1 MWKSILELFSSLFGK
16 KENKEEIKTND
27 SNVTVI
33 SEKGKEKTMEEKKKE
48 PVDWALKITVKRK
61 ILNEC
66 DTIGDLYVSYPEDPD
81 TLEFV
86 CNTLED
92 KVRNKKGTKK
102 EDFKKVY
109 GETAIPYGTYR
120 VVITYSNAF
129 QKKLPE
135 ILNVPLYEGIRIH
148 TGNHKDDTF
157 GCLILGDSPKISQTK
172 SWVYNSKKNYDKF
185 IKIFNDIYNSSC
197 AVFKLFSNSVDNS
210 ANL

>member
-1 MWKSILELFSSLFGK
+1 MFKSIIQLILSFF
-16 KENKEEIKTND
+16 T
-27 SNVTVI
+27 
-33 SEKGKEKTMEEKKKE
+33 GKEKESPKDTNISNKTEEKEIVMDNNKE
-48 PVDWALKITVKRK
+48 SVDWVLKITVKRK

-66 DTIGDLYVSYPEDPD
+66 DTIGDLYISYPESPD

-92 KVRNKKGTKK
+92 KVRNKKGTPE
-102 EDFKKVY
+102 EDFQKVY

-129 QKKLPE
+129 KKYLPE

-148 TGNHKDDTF
+148 TGNHKDDTL

-172 SWVYNSKKNYDKF
+172 SWVYNSKKNFDKF
-185 IKIFNDIYNSSC
+185 MKILDPAIKKGIVIIEITD
-197 AVFKLFSNSVDNS
+197 
-210 ANL
+210 

>member
-1 MWKSILELFSSLFGK
+1 MKSILEFIVSLFSK
-16 KENKEEIKTND
+16 KEKPKDDVNV
-27 SNVTVI
+27 SNVV
-33 SEKGKEKTMEEKKKE
+33 EKTKEKVMEAKKE
-48 PVDWALKITVKRK
+48 PVDWALKITVVRK

-66 DTIGDLYVSYPEDPD
+66 DTIGDLYVSYPEEPE
-81 TLEFV
+81 TLNFV

-92 KVRNKKGTKK
+92 KVRNPKGTKK
-102 EDFKKVY
+102 EEFKKIY

-172 SWVYNSKKNYDKF
+172 SWVYNSKKNFDKF
-185 IKIFNDIYNSSC
+185 MKILEPAIKKGRVIIEITD
-197 AVFKLFSNSVDNS
+197 
-210 ANL
+210 

>member
-1 MWKSILELFSSLFGK
+1 MKKVLSIILSLFSK
-16 KENKEEIKTND
+16 KKDNESSITN
-27 SNVTVI
+27 VV
-33 SEKGKEKTMEEKKKE
+33 EKDKEKAKEKPVVEEKI
-48 PVDWALKITVKRK
+48 DWALKITVVRK

-66 DTIGDLYVSYPEDPD
+66 DTIGDLYVSYPEEPN
-81 TLEFV
+81 TLNFV

-92 KVRNKKGTKK
+92 KVRNPKGTKK

-157 GCLILGDSPKISQTK
+157 GCLILGDTPKISQTK
-172 SWVYNSKKNYDKF
+172 SWVYNSKKNYEKF
-185 IKIFNDIYNSSC
+185 MKILEPAIKKGRVIIEITDEHPLNS
-197 AVFKLFSNSVDNS
+197 
-210 ANL
+210 

>member
-1 MWKSILELFSSLFGK
+1 MWKSILQLFSSLFSK
-16 KENKEEIKTND
+16 KEKTND
-27 SNVTVI
+27 VNVSTIVKKDE
-33 SEKGKEKTMEEKKKE
+33 EKAKEKVVEKKTE
-48 PVDWALKITVKRK
+48 PVDWALKITVVRK

-66 DTIGDLYVSYPEDPD
+66 DTIGDLYVSYPEEPE
-81 TLEFV
+81 TLNFV

-102 EDFKKVY
+102 EEFVKVY

-129 QKKLPE
+129 KKNLPE

-172 SWVYNSKKNYDKF
+172 SWVYNSKKNYEKF
-185 IKIFNDIYNSSC
+185 IKILEPAIKKGRVIIEITD
-197 AVFKLFSNSVDNS
+197 
-210 ANL
+210 

>member
-1 MWKSILELFSSLFGK
+1 MKSILAFIVSLFSK
-16 KENKEEIKTND
+16 KEKPKND
-27 SNVTVI
+27 VNVSNVT
-33 SEKGKEKTMEEKKKE
+33 EKTKEKVVEAKKE
-48 PVDWALKITVKRK
+48 PVDWALKITVVRK

-66 DTIGDLYVSYPEDPD
+66 DTIGDLYVSYPEEPE
-81 TLEFV
+81 TLNFV

-92 KVRNKKGTKK
+92 KVRNAKGTKK
-102 EDFKKVY
+102 EEFKKIY

-120 VVITYSNAF
+120 VVITYSKAF

-172 SWVYNSKKNYDKF
+172 SWVYNSKKNFDKF
-185 IKIFNDIYNSSC
+185 MKILEPAIKKGRVIIEITD
-197 AVFKLFSNSVDNS
+197 
-210 ANL
+210 

>member
-1 MWKSILELFSSLFGK
+1 MWKAILNLLFGK
-16 KENKEEIKTND
+16 KEANTND
-27 SNVTVI
+27 SNVTVV

-61 ILNEC
+61 IFNEC
-66 DTIGDLYVSYPEDPD
+66 DTIGDLYVSYPEEPN
-81 TLEFV
+81 TLNFV

-92 KVRNKKGTKK
+92 KVRNPKGTKK

-148 TGNHKDDTF
+148 AGNTKDSTN
-157 GCLILGDSPKISQTK
+157 GCILLGDSPKISQTE
-172 SWVYNSKKNYDKF
+172 SW
-185 IKIFNDIYNSSC
+185 IYNSQKNMKKFMNILEP
-197 AVFKLFSNSVDNS
+197 AIKKGRVIIEITDK
-210 ANL
+210 

>member
-1 MWKSILELFSSLFGK
+1 MWKSILELFTSLFSK
-16 KENKEEIKTND
+16 KEVKTND
-27 SNVTVI
+27 SNVDIV
-33 SEKGKEKTMEEKKKE
+33 SEKGKEKVMEEKKKE

-61 ILNEC
+61 IFNEC
-66 DTIGDLYVSYPEDPD
+66 DTIGDLYVSYPEEPE

-102 EDFKKVY
+102 EEFVKVY

-148 TGNHKDDTF
+148 AGNTKDSTF
-157 GCLILGDSPKISQTK
+157 GCILLGDSPKISQTE
-172 SWVYNSKKNYDKF
+172 SW
-185 IKIFNDIYNSSC
+185 IYNSQKNMKKFMNILEP
-197 AVFKLFSNSVDNS
+197 AIKNGRVIIDITD
-210 ANL
+210 

>member
-1 MWKSILELFSSLFGK
+1 MKSFLNFIISLFSK
-16 KENKEEIKTND
+16 KNKVQSNE
-27 SNVTVI
+27 SNVTNVV
-33 SEKGKEKTMEEKKKE
+33 EKDKEKAKEKPVVEEKI
-48 PVDWALKITVKRK
+48 DWALKITVVRK

-66 DTIGDLYVSYPEDPD
+66 DTIGDLYVSYPEEPN
-81 TLEFV
+81 TLNFV

-92 KVRNKKGTKK
+92 KVRNPKGTKK

-157 GCLILGDSPKISQTK
+157 GCLILGDTPKISQTK
-172 SWVYNSKKNYDKF
+172 SWVYNSKKNYEKF
-185 IKIFNDIYNSSC
+185 MKILEPAIKKGRVIIEITDEHPL
-197 AVFKLFSNSVDNS
+197 KQ
-210 ANL
+210 

>member
-1 MWKSILELFSSLFGK
+1 MWKSILELFSSLFSK
-16 KENKEEIKTND
+16 KEKAND
-27 SNVTVI
+27 SNVSTIVKKDE
-33 SEKGKEKTMEEKKKE
+33 EKTKEKKVEKKTE
-48 PVDWALKITVKRK
+48 PVDWALKITVVRK

-66 DTIGDLYVSYPEDPD
+66 DTIGDLYVSYPEDPE
-81 TLEFV
+81 TLNFV

-102 EDFKKVY
+102 EDFVKVY

-120 VVITYSNAF
+120 VVITYSSAF
-129 QKKLPE
+129 KKNLPE
-135 ILNVPLYEGIRIH
+135 VLNVPLYEGIRIH

-185 IKIFNDIYNSSC
+185 IKILEPALKKGRVIIEITD
-197 AVFKLFSNSVDNS
+197 
-210 ANL
+210 

>member
-1 MWKSILELFSSLFGK
+1 MKIFLNFIIGLFSK
-16 KENKEEIKTND
+16 KDKGQNNESSVTNVIEKDKEKAKEE
-27 SNVTVI
+27 TVV
-33 SEKGKEKTMEEKKKE
+33 EEKI
-48 PVDWALKITVKRK
+48 DWALKIIVVRT

-66 DTIGDLYVSYPEDPD
+66 DTIGDLYVSYPEEPNV
-81 TLEFV
+81 LNFV

-92 KVRNKKGTKK
+92 KVRNPKGTKK

-157 GCLILGDSPKISQTK
+157 GCLILGDTPKISQTK
-172 SWVYNSKKNYDKF
+172 SWVYNSKKNYEKF
-185 IKIFNDIYNSSC
+185 MKILEPAIKKGRVIIEITDEHPLNS
-197 AVFKLFSNSVDNS
+197 
-210 ANL
+210 

>member
-1 MWKSILELFSSLFGK
+1 MKSFLNFIIGLFSK
-16 KENKEEIKTND
+16 KDKGQNNESSVTNVIEKDKEKAKEE
-27 SNVTVI
+27 TVV
-33 SEKGKEKTMEEKKKE
+33 EEKI
-48 PVDWALKITVKRK
+48 DWALKIIVVRK

-66 DTIGDLYVSYPEDPD
+66 DTIGDLYVSYPEEPNV
-81 TLEFV
+81 LNFV

-92 KVRNKKGTKK
+92 KVRNPKGTKK

-157 GCLILGDSPKISQTK
+157 GCLILGDTPKISQTK
-172 SWVYNSKKNYDKF
+172 SWVYNSKKNYEKF
-185 IKIFNDIYNSSC
+185 MKILEPAIKKGRVIIEITDEHPLNS
-197 AVFKLFSNSVDNS
+197 
-210 ANL
+210 

>member
-1 MWKSILELFSSLFGK
+1 MTWLINLFKSLFSKPELIKVEEPKPEPK
-16 KENKEEIKTND
+16 KE
-27 SNVTVI
+27 
-33 SEKGKEKTMEEKKKE
+33 EEKMPQE
-48 PVDWALKITVKRK
+48 SIDWALKITVVRK

-81 TLEFV
+81 TLNFV

-92 KVRNKKGTKK
+92 KVRNPKGTKK
-102 EDFKKVY
+102 ENFKKVY

-129 QKKLPE
+129 KKNLPE

-157 GCLILGDSPKISQTK
+157 GCLLLGDSPKISQTK
-172 SWVYNSKKNYDKF
+172 SWIYNSKVNYNKF
-185 IKIFNDIYNSSC
+185 IKILEPAIKKGRVIIEITD
-197 AVFKLFSNSVDNS
+197 
-210 ANL
+210 

>member
-1 MWKSILELFSSLFGK
+1 MKSILEFIVSLFSK
-16 KENKEEIKTND
+16 KEKPKDDVNV
-27 SNVTVI
+27 SNVV
-33 SEKGKEKTMEEKKKE
+33 EKTKEKVVEAKKE
-48 PVDWALKITVKRK
+48 PVDWALKITVVRK

-66 DTIGDLYVSYPEDPD
+66 DTIGDLYVSYPEEPE
-81 TLEFV
+81 TLNFV

-92 KVRNKKGTKK
+92 KVRNPKGTKK
-102 EDFKKVY
+102 EEFKKIY
-109 GETAIPYGTYR
+109 GETAIPYGTYS

-172 SWVYNSKKNYDKF
+172 SWVYNSKKNFDKF
-185 IKIFNDIYNSSC
+185 MKILEPAIKKGRVIIEITD
-197 AVFKLFSNSVDNS
+197 
-210 ANL
+210 

>member
-1 MWKSILELFSSLFGK
+1 MKSFLEFIISLFSK
-16 KENKEEIKTND
+16 KEKPKDDVNV
-27 SNVTVI
+27 SNNV
-33 SEKGKEKTMEEKKKE
+33 EKAKEKVVEAKKE
-48 PVDWALKITVKRK
+48 PVDWALKITVVRK

-66 DTIGDLYVSYPEDPD
+66 DTIGDLYVSYPEEPE
-81 TLEFV
+81 TLNFV

-92 KVRNKKGTKK
+92 KVRNAKGTKK
-102 EDFKKVY
+102 EEFKKIY

-172 SWVYNSKKNYDKF
+172 SWVYNSKKNFDKF
-185 IKIFNDIYNSSC
+185 MKILEPAIKKGRVIIEITD
-197 AVFKLFSNSVDNS
+197 
-210 ANL
+210 

>member
-185 IKIFNDIYNSSC
+185 IKILEPAIKKGRVIIEITD
-197 AVFKLFSNSVDNS
+197 
-210 ANL
+210 

>member
-1 MWKSILELFSSLFGK
+1 MWKAILNLLFGK
-16 KENKEEIKTND
+16 KEANTND
-27 SNVTVI
+27 SNVTVV

-61 ILNEC
+61 IFNEC
-66 DTIGDLYVSYPEDPD
+66 DTIGDLYVSYPEEPE

-102 EDFKKVY
+102 EDFVKVY

-129 QKKLPE
+129 KKKLPE

-148 TGNHKDDTF
+148 VGNHKDDSY
-157 GCLILGDSPKISQTK
+157 GCLLCGDSPKISQTK
-172 SWVYNSKKNYDKF
+172 SWVYNSKKNFDKLMKILEPA
-185 IKIFNDIYNSSC
+185 IKKGRVIIEITD
-197 AVFKLFSNSVDNS
+197 
-210 ANL
+210 